1 MVVNSKQVNNKIRVK
16 RIELGFI
23 KVPKEET

>member
-1 MVVNSKQVNNKIRVK
+1 MVVNPKQVNNKIRVK

-23 KVPKEET
+23 KFTKEET